1 MSAIPKTPNNQSTP
15 PPITIFIGE
24 ANRVACELME
34 VALARVSH
42 FKVVASAS
50 TSRDVAASV
59 AASNPHV
66 ALVASHLEREALAGF
81 RVVREGCRL
90 RPRTRFVMLL
100 DSDDRELVIEAFRAG
115 AKGVFS
121 RKDSLSAL
129 CKCIAAVH
137 GSQIWANSLELQYLL
152 EALVSA
158 KPLRVVNAKGEDL
171 LTRRELE
178 VVVLVAEGLSNRQ
191 ISAKLQLSEHTVKN
205 YLFHVFDKLGISSR
219 AELILYALSQREIG
233 QQGRPSLLD
242 SGAFPGGAQD
252 AFGGIALPPA
262 SDVGVPFKSQAPSL
276 RRQGL

>member
-1 MSAIPKTPNNQSTP
+1 MFTSPKTPRPTAAAPQ
-15 PPITIFIGE
+15 ITILVGE

-34 VALARVSH
+34 VALARVQN
-42 FKVVASAS
+42 FKVVASAV
-50 TSRDVAASV
+50 TSSDVATSV

-66 ALVASHLEREALAGF
+66 ALVASHLEGGALAGF

-137 GSQIWANSLELQYLL
+137 SSQIWANSLELQYLL
-152 EALVSA
+152 EALVCA
-158 KPLRVVNAKGEDL
+158 KPFRVVNAKGEDL
-171 LTRRELE
+171 LTRRELD

-219 AELILYALSQREIG
+219 AELILYTLSQRELG

-242 SGAFPGGAQD
+242 SGAFPGGTQD
-252 AFGGIALPPA
+252 ALGGIALPPP

-276 RRQGL
+276 RRQFL